1 MLLDTLYQYSQ
12 TDRIAA
18 YDGSAFISFRELWER
33 SDAIAAWLLKN
44 YPSKDPLAIF
54 GDKENDML
62 SCMFGAIKSGHPYVC
77 IPSYYPMDRINAI
90 VADSGAAVVLNPA
103 PVQIHEVGLPVLSR
117 DEMQKLPAEAVEASC
132 YAQPGDLVCML
143 YTSGSTG
150 TPKAVRVTYEN
161 LLAKIVQTEEF
172 MGPSMQAECGHAV
185 NLAAYSFSASL
196 SYVYYVM
203 LYAGWTLYCVPR
215 TVLKDV
221 NALLDYLEEI
231 NPDVFSCTPSMADRL
246 LSAERFNPEH
256 FPHMHYTCLGG
267 EPLLIHTVKNYK
279 ERFPGIRL
287 INGMGMTEATAAA
300 LTCEITD
307 ELMATS
313 DTFFPVGLTS
323 TPYGYLMDDD
333 GNRVTEDGQAG
344 ELIVSCKTV
353 CDGYHNRP
361 ELTAENFFTDSQGVW
376 SYHTRDLLK
385 IRNGYYYYVG
395 RKDNQVKIGGNRF
408 ELEDVEANM
417 RRVPVVRE
425 CATAVKTLEDG
436 TRTLVGFVVKA
447 DSTVPNMKAIMT
459 IKQQMQTMVESYMI
473 PSKIVFVDALPKNV
487 NLKLDRAA
495 VKKMAEE
502 A

>member
-1 MLLDTLYQYSQ
+1 MLLDTLYQYSL

-18 YDGSAFISFRELWER
+18 YDGNAFISFKELWER
-33 SDAIAAWLLKN
+33 SDAIAAWLLEH
-44 YPSKDPLAIF
+44 DPGKGTLAIF

-62 SCMFGAIKSGHPYVC
+62 SCMFGAVKSGHPYVC
-77 IPSYYPMDRINAI
+77 IPSYYPVDRINAI
-90 VADSGAAVVLNPA
+90 VEDSGARVILNPS
-103 PVQIHEVGLPVLSR
+103 PTRIHDVGLPVLTVEELR
-117 DEMQKLPAEAVEASC
+117 GLPAASVDAAF

-172 MGPSMQAECGHAV
+172 MKPSMQAERGHAV

-215 TVLKDV
+215 SVLKDV
-221 NALLDYLEEI
+221 NDLLDYLEEI

-246 LSAERFNPEH
+246 LSSERFNPQH

-267 EPLLIHTVKNYK
+267 EPLLIHTVERYK

-307 ELMATS
+307 ELMKTS
-313 DTFFPVGLTS
+313 GTFFPVGVAD
-323 TPYGYLMDDD
+323 TPYGYLMDED
-333 GNRVTEDGQAG
+333 GHIITEDDRVG

-361 ELTAENFFTDSQGVW
+361 KLTKEYFFTDKDGRW
-376 SYHTRDLLK
+376 AYHTRDLLRQK
-385 IRNGYYYYVG
+385 NGYLYYVG

-417 RRVPVVRE
+417 RRVSVVRE
-425 CATAVKTLEDG
+425 CAAAVKTLPDG

-447 DSTVPNMKAIMT
+447 DSAVPNMKVIMT
-459 IKQQMQTMVESYMI
+459 VKQQMQSMVESYMI
-473 PSKIVFVDALPKNV
+473 PSKLVFVDALPKNV

-495 VKKMAEE
+495 LREMAEK